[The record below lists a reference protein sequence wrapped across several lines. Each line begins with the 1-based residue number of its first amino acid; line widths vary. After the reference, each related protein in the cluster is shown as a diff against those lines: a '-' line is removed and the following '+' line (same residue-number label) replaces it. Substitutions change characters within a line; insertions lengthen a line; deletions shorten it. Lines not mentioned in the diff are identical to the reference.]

1 MVRGLAGC
9 AAVGTFA
16 GLELE
21 DLVLHGPRLTLR
33 PWCRADASRVQEIMQ
48 DPAMPEFLA
57 VPVPYTYEVALRF
70 VTELGDEG
78 RRDGTGI
85 GCAVVE
91 TGTRRLVG
99 SAALR
104 LAGDKD
110 VGYWIARDAQ
120 GHGYAAEAVR
130 VLVDWAFEHALR
142 RVQLLCDVRNVA
154 SARTALAA
162 GFEYEGSARDQLLRP
177 LDGTTA
183 PRVSDLAR
191 FARLAGDSG
200 EPVAPAFAALPRE
213 GLTDGVVRLRAMRPE
228 DADGYRE
235 LESDPVTLEFG
246 FSGDPMSAAEARR
259 GADRAGLDWLV
270 GRAATMTIEDVA
282 TGRFAGELRL
292 RHAGPPGVGGIGYGV
307 HPAFRGRGYT
317 ARALRLL
324 VPWAFG
330 PGGFGRLELGAKTEN
345 VASQRAALAAGFE
358 PDGVR
363 AGRLRNPDGSYSDEV
378 RFALISPS
386 V

>member
-1 MVRGLAGC
+1 
-9 AAVGTFA
+9 VGTFA
-16 GLELE
+16 SLELD

-33 PWCRADASRVQEIMQ
+33 PWCRADANRVHEIMQ
-48 DPAMPEFLA
+48 DPSMPEFLA

-85 GCAVVE
+85 SCAVVE
-91 TGTRRLVG
+91 TDTRRVVG

-104 LAGDKD
+104 LTGEKD

-130 VLVDWAFEHALR
+130 VLVDWAFEYALR

-154 SARTALAA
+154 SAHTALAA
-162 GFEYEGSARDQLLRP
+162 AFRYEGAVRDHLLRP
-177 LDGTTA
+177 LDGSAA
-183 PRVSDLAR
+183 PRVSDLAW
-191 FARLAGDSG
+191 FGRLADEPGD
-200 EPVAPAFAALPRE
+200 PVPPAFAPLPRG
-213 GLTDGVVRLRAMRPE
+213 GLSDGVVRLRPMRPA

-235 LESDPVTLEFG
+235 HENDPVTLAYGFG
-246 FSGDPMSAAEARR
+246 GLPISTAEARR
-259 GADRAGLDWLV
+259 RADRAGLDWLV
-270 GRAATMTIEDVA
+270 GQAAPMTIEDIA
-282 TGRFAGELRL
+282 TGRFAGEVHLRA
-292 RHAGPPGVGGIGYGV
+292 AGPPGVGGVGYGV
-307 HPAFRGRGYT
+307 HPAFRGRGYA

-330 PGGFGRLELGAKTEN
+330 PGGFARLELGAKTEN
-345 VASQRAALAAGFE
+345 VASQRAAVAAGFE

-363 AGRLRNPDGSYSDEV
+363 TGRLRNPDGSYSDEV
-378 RFALISPS
+378 RFALINRL
-386 V
+386 

>member
-1 MVRGLAGC
+1 M
-9 AAVGTFA
+9 GTFA
-16 GLELE
+16 GLELD
-21 DLVLHGPRLTLR
+21 DLVLRGPRLTLR

-91 TGTRRLVG
+91 TATRRVVG

-104 LAGDKD
+104 LTGEKD

-120 GHGYAAEAVR
+120 GNGYAAEAVR

-154 SARTALAA
+154 SAHTALAA
-162 GFEYEGSARDQLLRP
+162 GFRYEGAIRDHLLRP
-177 LDGTTA
+177 LDA
-183 PRVSDLAR
+183 NAEPRVSDLAW
-191 FARLAGDSG
+191 FGRLASESGD
-200 EPVAPAFAALPRE
+200 PVPPAFTPLPRE
-213 GLTDGVVRLRAMRPE
+213 GLSDGVIRLRAMRPE

-235 LESDPVTLEFG
+235 QASDPVTLAFSFG
-246 FSGDPMSAAEARR
+246 GEPMSADAARR
-259 GADRAGLDWLV
+259 SADRAGLDWLV

-282 TGRFAGELRL
+282 TGSFAGDLHL

-307 HPAFRGRGYT
+307 HPDFRGRGYT

-330 PGGFGRLELGAKTEN
+330 PGGFGRLELGAKTSN
-345 VASQRAALAAGFE
+345 VASQKAALAAGFE

-363 AGRLRNPDGSYSDEV
+363 AGRLRNADGSYADEV
-378 RFALISPS
+378 RFALINPS